1 MRKIIINLRFL
12 ERERTF
18 TYRDYP
24 QKKEKKYETCSTDKK
39 ILMTFISSL
48 QKNSTYRFKKI
59 KFINNRFLKLH

>member
-39 ILMTFISSL
+39 NLNDFYLVFAKEFNISL
-48 QKNSTYRFKKI
+48 KKKI
-59 KFINNRFLKLH
+59 